1 METEKYKFRIY
12 YEDTDAGGIVYHA
25 RYLMFAER
33 SRGETLRMAGFPP
46 KELAEKR
53 NLGFVVRQ
61 LEIRYYDPMELDDE
75 GEVRNRMIE
84 EKAMRVIVEQEIF
97 NLTKNKVAARLKVE
111 LVLIDCKT
119 LRLCTKPPEDLRL
132 ALRHVWNGE
141 YPPEALRQRI
151 KEANQ
156 AIG

>member
-1 METEKYKFRIY
+1 MKTENFRFRIY

-25 RYLMFAER
+25 RYLVFAER

-53 NLGFVVRQ
+53 HLGFVVRQ
-61 LEIRYYDPMELDDE
+61 LDIRYYDPMELDDE

-111 LVLIDCKT
+111 LVLIECDT

-132 ALRHVWNGE
+132 ALRYVWNGS
-141 YPPEALRQRI
+141 YPPEDLRKRI
-151 KEANQ
+151 AESNR
-156 AIG
+156 G